1 MQSRIELPSAYNMD
15 PEQRAI
21 HESILETRGNV
32 DGPFLAWLH
41 SPGLAG
47 PAQQLGAFCRYSTRL
62 TTLESELLILMV
74 AAHFRCV
81 GEQQIHEPIA
91 IQAGVAQQA
100 VLTLR
105 EGGWADLA
113 PPRLAMLQTLTRQLL
128 ADNRIDDAT
137 FEAALQAL
145 RTQTLVEV
153 VGIIGY
159 YSLVAMTLNA
169 FEMRLPLGMLEH
181 QGEQHPE

>member
-1 MQSRIELPSAYNMD
+1 MQSRIELLSADAMS

-21 HESILETRGNV
+21 HESILATQGNA

-47 PAQQLGAFCRYSTRL
+47 PAQQLGAFCRYESQL
-62 TTLESELLILMV
+62 TTLESELLILLV

-91 IQAGVAQQA
+91 IRAGLAEQA
-100 VLTLR
+100 VASIR
-105 EGGWADLA
+105 EGSWADLA
-113 PPRLAMLQTLTRQLL
+113 APRLGMLQTLARQLL

-137 FEAALQAL
+137 FEAAQQAL
-145 RTQTLVEV
+145 GTQTLVEV

-169 FEMRLPLGMLEH
+169 FEMRLP
-181 QGEQHPE
+181 

>member
-1 MQSRIELPSAYNMD
+1 MQSRIELPSAHDMD
-15 PEQRAI
+15 PRQQAI
-21 HESILETRGNV
+21 YQSVLATRGNA

-47 PAQQLGAFCRYSTRL
+47 PAQQLGAFCRYDTQLSL
-62 TTLESELLILMV
+62 VESELLILCV

-91 IQAGVAQQA
+91 IEAGLPEEAVA
-100 VLTLR
+100 TLR
-105 EGGWADLA
+105 AGDRADLGTS
-113 PPRLAMLQTLTRQLL
+113 RLALLQTLARQLL
-128 ADNRIDDAT
+128 DDSRIDDET
-137 FEAALQAL
+137 FEAGRQAL
-145 RTQTLVEV
+145 GTQALVEV

-169 FEMRLPLGMLEH
+169 FEMRLGALDVT
-181 QGEQHPE
+181 